1 MHPLERNVL
10 RASRAFAGARPG
22 VIVGAS
28 GGPDSTALLAAL
40 VTLAR
45 RGALD
50 PGTLVAAHLDHGL
63 RGREGQRDRDAAAA
77 IAARLGV
84 SFVAGEA
91 DTNEEARRRGSGSL
105 EAAARAVR
113 YRFLLGVACEHDAS
127 LIAVGHTAD
136 DQAETVLLRL
146 LRGSGLAGLSG
157 IPRRRRL
164 TDDVTLVRPLLG
176 VTRGGIG
183 GVDEYLREVGLA
195 DLVVEDA
202 SNDDPRFM
210 RNRLRSEV
218 MPLLRERVNP
228 RADDALLRLAA
239 QARRARKHLERAAA
253 SLLAEAT
260 TPSGWALAP
269 LRAADAA
276 VRGQA
281 LQQLIAAH
289 APDRASAAHVRQLE
303 RILRRGRGRCDLPGG
318 LRLSITGDRLVV
330 VSGVASPEGLD
341 AASAPLALDVP
352 GAVTDPEFG
361 LVFEARVASPAL
373 TAPGADDPACF
384 ARLDATRARGQL
396 AVRRRRQGDR
406 FWPLGAPGTKT
417 IKRFLI
423 DRKVPRDE
431 RARTPVVTL
440 DDQPVWIVGHRID
453 ERFKVTPA
461 TATVLELRVRAASG
475 AEGI

>member
-22 VIVGAS
+22 VIVVGAS

-40 VTLAR
+40 A
-45 RGALD
+45 ALG
-50 PGTLVAAHLDHGL
+50 PRERLVAAHLDHGL
-63 RGREGQRDRDAAAA
+63 RGDEARADRDAAAA

-84 SFVAGEA
+84 AFVDGQA
-91 DTNEEARRRGSGSL
+91 DAAEEAQRRGTGSL

-113 YRFLLGVACEHDAS
+113 YRFLTGVARERGAA
-127 LIAVGHTAD
+127 LVAVGHTSD

-146 LRGSGLAGLSG
+146 LRGSGLAGLAG

-164 TDDVTLVRPLLG
+164 ADGVTLVRPLLR
-176 VTRGGIG
+176 VTRGGPG
-183 GVDEYLREVGLA
+183 GVDDYLRATGLL
-195 DLVVEDA
+195 DLVVKDG

-210 RNRLRSEV
+210 RNRLRAEV
-218 MPLLRERVNP
+218 LPLVRDRVNP

-239 QARRARKHLERAAA
+239 QARRARKHLDRAAA
-253 SLLAEAT
+253 GLLVEAEA
-260 TPSGWALAP
+260 PSGWALAP

-281 LQQLIAAH
+281 LQRLVAAH

-303 RILRRGRGRCDLPGG
+303 RIVLRGRGRCDLPGDV
-318 LRLSITGDRLVV
+318 RLEVAGDRLVV
-330 VSGVASPEGLD
+330 VSGAQAPIETPSQ
-341 AASAPLALDVP
+341 PLALPLDVP
-352 GAVTDPEFG
+352 GEVTCLETG
-361 LVFEARVASPAL
+361 LVFEARVAPA
-373 TAPGADDPACF
+373 TAQLADDPACL
-384 ARLDATRARGQL
+384 ARLDAARARGQL
-396 AVRRRRQGDR
+396 AVRRRRVGDR

-417 IKRFLI
+417 LKRFLI

-431 RARTPVVTL
+431 RSRTPVVTL